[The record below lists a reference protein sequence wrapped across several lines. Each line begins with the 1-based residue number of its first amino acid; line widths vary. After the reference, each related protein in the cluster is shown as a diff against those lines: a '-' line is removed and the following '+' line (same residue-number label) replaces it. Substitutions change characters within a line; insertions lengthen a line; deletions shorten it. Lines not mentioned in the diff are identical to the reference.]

1 MKSYSKPIEC
11 WYTMETLAKQ
21 LSDLCRRIDS
31 GELDEGAN
39 QEKLSLIRARM
50 DVLIKWDSKNG
61 YQTILRVKPSI
72 KPTRRNI
79 R

>member
-50 DVLIKWDSKNG
+50 DALRICKR
-61 YQTILRVKPSI
+61 YQII
-72 KPTRRNI
+72 I
-79 R
+79 